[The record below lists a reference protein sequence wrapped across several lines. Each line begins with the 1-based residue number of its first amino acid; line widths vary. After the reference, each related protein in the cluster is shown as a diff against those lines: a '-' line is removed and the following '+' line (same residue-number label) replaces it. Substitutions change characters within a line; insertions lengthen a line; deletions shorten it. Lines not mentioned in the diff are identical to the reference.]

1 METIT
6 YQQAQDLLKQ
16 ANDKLSVAAP
26 KFANVRGIEILDS
39 GITCFNPKVS
49 WLGTC
54 GNSPET
60 AVEFANALM
69 LAAELVDAMPHKGAQ
84 VTF

>member
-6 YQQAQDLLKQ
+6 YQQAQELLKH
-16 ANDKLSVAAP
+16 ANDQLSAAAP
-26 KFANVRGIEILDS
+26 KFANMRGIEILDS
-39 GITCFNPKVS
+39 GITCFNPRVS

-60 AVEFANALM
+60 AVEFARALM
-69 LAAELVDAMPHKGAQ
+69 LAAELVDTMPCKGAK